1 MMEQGRYIRDN
12 RRKKRGRKI
21 LATTAFLL
29 TVAAV
34 ATVICLAMFF
44 NVTQISVAGL
54 LEYTPEEVI
63 AATGIQ
69 VGQNIFAIDDR
80 AVARAIYDKFP
91 YVDTV
96 KVVRLLPEAVEL
108 VITETKAELV
118 MVNSPEDYTI
128 LGENGRILRHK
139 EGVTTEGLPIFIGAD
154 FSTLPEGQT
163 ISQKELE
170 KASAAATEDETLEPF
185 CDAMVRAFGSLT
197 TAQYLIGATTESAFD
212 RVSYY
217 DVKDDLSVALLYD
230 NRVLVEL
237 GSELELSY
245 KMQFGK
251 TVLAELGDSFLGTLD
266 LSTAGNNQRSYARE
280 RDIKPLMNQI
290 YLEGYY

>member
-1 MMEQGRYIRDN
+1 MEHGRYIRDN

-21 LATTAFLL
+21 LATAAFLL
-29 TVAAV
+29 TVSAIAA
-34 ATVICLAMFF
+34 VICLAMFF
-44 NVTQISVAGL
+44 NITDISVAGL

-63 AATGIQ
+63 AITGIKK
-69 VGQNIFAIDDR
+69 GQNIFAVDDK
-80 AVARAIYDKFP
+80 AVTQAIHSAFP

-96 KVVRLLPEAVEL
+96 KVVRLLPTTVEL

-118 MVNSPEDYTI
+118 MVNSPASYTLI
-128 LGENGRILRHK
+128 GGNGRVLRQRTD
-139 EGVTTEGLPIFIGAD
+139 VSTEGLPIFIGAD
-154 FSTLPEGQT
+154 ISSLPEGQT

-170 KASAAATEDETLEPF
+170 KASAAAGADKSLEPF
-185 CDAMVRAFGSLT
+185 CNTMLKAVGSLN
-197 TAQYLIGATTESAFD
+197 TAQYLLSAAKETEFD
-212 RVSYY
+212 KVSYY
-217 DVKDDLSVALLYD
+217 DVGDNLSVSLLYD

-237 GSELELSY
+237 GSELELDY

-251 TVLAELGDSFLGTLD
+251 KVLGELGESFCGTVN

-280 RDIKPLMNQI
+280 QDIKPLMNTI